1 MEILNS
7 NDNVLLNKIFTAVN
21 VKFFMEIFY
30 FDFNF
35 TVGKRLQKVATSR
48 NNCKIQI

>member
-7 NDNVLLNKIFTAVN
+7 KDKVLLNKIFTAVSEN
-21 VKFFMEIFY
+21 SWNFFY

-35 TVGKRLQKVATSR
+35 TVGKRLQKVATSK